1 MGAKILLLE
10 DDIVLSEILCE
21 FLEEEGFDITH
32 CESAGE
38 ALDLAYERQFDIWL
52 LDAKVPLGDFEGKR
66 DEMPG
71 FALLKSLR
79 EADKSTPCI
88 FITSLSSIS
97 DLKDGYGVG
106 CDDFLRK
113 PFELTE
119 LKLRIQTLLR
129 RSFSH
134 KNNDFIALHDDFKF
148 DIISKV
154 LYKDSAPVALTKKES
169 LLLNLLLK
177 NAPSYVS
184 LEVIFA
190 ELWEFSQS
198 PSEMSLRAYIKNLRK
213 ILGKERILNSQGSGY
228 AYVM

>member
-1 MGAKILLLE
+1 MSAKILLLE

-21 FLEEEGFDITH
+21 FLEEQGFDITH

-52 LDAKVPLGDFEGKR
+52 LDVKVPLGDFEGKR

-228 AYVM
+228 AYVL